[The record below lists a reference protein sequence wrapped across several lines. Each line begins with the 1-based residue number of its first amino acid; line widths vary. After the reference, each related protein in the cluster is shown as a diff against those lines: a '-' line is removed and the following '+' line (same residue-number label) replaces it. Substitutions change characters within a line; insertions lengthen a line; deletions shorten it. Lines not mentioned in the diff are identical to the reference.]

1 MQFQAG
7 HLGDIPACH
16 FSGRHR
22 RNSRVVVV
30 IERCNESH
38 NYSAVLRTAEALGY
52 HHVWVVAPPTLDIDA
67 ALAKGRALD
76 LKPLSVVVL
85 DPRAAMVA
93 MMSEDGVSQ
102 MRARIAH
109 GKANAA
115 IALGMGTRALMNRAE
130 QQAYFIQAVNGVA
143 GGDMVPVPGGV
154 LIQDQEGALLG
165 AVGISGDTSDND
177 EAAAIAGIEAA
188 GLNAVTG

>member
-1 MQFQAG
+1 MAISLSQ
-7 HLGDIPACH
+7 
-16 FSGRHR
+16 
-22 RNSRVVVV
+22 SRML
-30 IERCNESH
+30 IE
-38 NYSAVLRTAEALGY
+38 G
-52 HHVWVVAPPTLDIDA
+52 
-67 ALAKGRALD
+67 ALAEGRASD

-130 QQAYFIQAVNGVA
+130 QQAYFIQAINGVA

-154 LIQDQEGALLG
+154 LIQDQDGTLLG

-188 GLNAVTG
+188 GLNAVTD

>member
-1 MQFQAG
+1 MAIS
-7 HLGDIPACH
+7 L
-16 FSGRHR
+16 SK
-22 RNSRVVVV
+22 SRML
-30 IERCNESH
+30 IE
-38 NYSAVLRTAEALGY
+38 G
-52 HHVWVVAPPTLDIDA
+52 
-67 ALAKGRALD
+67 ALAEGRALD

-130 QQAYFIQAVNGVA
+130 QQAYFIQAINGVA

-154 LIQDQEGALLG
+154 LIQDQDGTLLG

-188 GLNAVTG
+188 GLNAVTD

>member
-1 MQFQAG
+1 MAISLSQ
-7 HLGDIPACH
+7 
-16 FSGRHR
+16 
-22 RNSRVVVV
+22 SRML
-30 IERCNESH
+30 IE
-38 NYSAVLRTAEALGY
+38 G
-52 HHVWVVAPPTLDIDA
+52 
-67 ALAKGRALD
+67 ALAEGRALD

-130 QQAYFIQAVNGVA
+130 QQAYFIQAINGVA

-154 LIQDQEGALLG
+154 LIQDQDGTLLG

-188 GLNAVTG
+188 GLNAVTD